1 MRRLGEMLVEK
12 GAISLTELHTGLDA
26 CRRDGGRLGTRLM
39 SFGFLGEHSLLEALA
54 QQHGVPYV
62 SLAMLHRS
70 RTVMQEVL
78 PPEVLRRLRVVPF
91 KKLNKRLQ
99 VAMCD
104 PSDHG
109 VIGEIS
115 GMTNLRVE
123 PFVATDRTIGRALA
137 ELPSAAP
144 DPRRP
149 DVRKL
154 LERAPTPV
162 GGWDRLWTGHL
173 DPGALLR
180 VRSRPRPAGT
190 SLLASFPGLKQV
202 GPVRSEAP
210 AISAQTEEIARLLDD
225 VGTANEVGD
234 LLIRFAARSLDRVC
248 LLSVHRGQ
256 LSGWISRGVPLDA
269 ASVQTFSVFADAPSI
284 FSEVRDV
291 DQFVG
296 PVPSG
301 LVNDQLMRIFGDPRP
316 SEVAIIPVRVKL
328 GVKAYLLGDLVGRQI
343 PAAVINELVAAA
355 QVAGDCLGTVLSKK
369 SGSA

>member
-39 SFGFLGEHSLLEALA
+39 GFGFLGEHSLLEALA

-62 SLAMLHRS
+62 SFSMIHRS
-70 RTVMQEVL
+70 RIVMPEVL
-78 PPEVLRRLRVVPF
+78 PPDVLRKLGVVPF
-91 KKLNKRLQ
+91 KMLNNRVQ
-99 VAMCD
+99 VAMRD
-104 PSDHG
+104 PSNTDM
-109 VIGEIS
+109 IDEIS
-115 GMTNLRVE
+115 GMTDLHVE

-144 DPRRP
+144 NPRRS
-149 DVRKL
+149 DIRKR
-154 LERAPTPV
+154 LERAPVPV
-162 GGWDRLWTGHL
+162 GGWDRLWTGLL
-173 DPGALLR
+173 DPSALLR

-190 SLLASFPGLKQV
+190 SLLASFPGLKPV

-210 AISAQTEEIARLLDD
+210 AISARTEEIARLLDD
-225 VGTANEVGD
+225 AGTANEVGD
-234 LLIRFAARSLDRVC
+234 LLIRVAARSLDRVC

-269 ASVQTFSVFADAPSI
+269 ASVQTFSVFVDAPSI
-284 FSEVRDV
+284 ISEVRDL

-301 LVNDQLMRIFGDPRP
+301 PVNDQLVRIFGDPRP
-316 SEVAIIPVRVKL
+316 AEVAIIPVRVKHV
-328 GVKAYLLGDLVGRQI
+328 VKAYLLGDLVGRQI

-355 QVAGDCLGTVLSKK
+355 RVTGECLGTVLLKND
-369 SGSA
+369 GSA